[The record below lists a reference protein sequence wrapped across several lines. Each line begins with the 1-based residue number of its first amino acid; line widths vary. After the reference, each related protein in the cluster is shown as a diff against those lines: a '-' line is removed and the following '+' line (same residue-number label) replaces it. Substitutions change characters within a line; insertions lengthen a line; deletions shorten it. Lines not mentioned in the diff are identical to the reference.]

1 MKIFKGKVISTKM
14 KNTATVLVDNTIMH
28 RLYGKRF
35 TRSKK
40 YHVHDEYG
48 VKIGETV
55 NFVAS
60 KPFSKI
66 KKWKVVNYKAEN
78 RLKNMVPKE
87 AEKLKG
93 RKINVIQKKINKK

>member
-1 MKIFKGKVISTKM
+1 MKIFKGKVVSTKM
-14 KNTATVLVDNTIMH
+14 RNTATVLVDSTFKH

-48 VKIGETV
+48 SKVGETV

-60 KPFSKI
+60 KPYSRI
-66 KKWKVVNYKAEN
+66 KKWRIVKIVSKKKTAK
-78 RLKNMVPKE
+78 KNQKDTLV
-87 AEKLKG
+87 AEKKTK
-93 RKINVIQKKINKK
+93 RSK